1 MSDESIIG
9 PIPAMRARLVVV
21 ESVYHQMP
29 DGQPTTA
36 QAPPHVCEL
45 ETDEQPYARKYKATE
60 EWRPLDCGW
69 LDRASML
76 HVVNEEG
83 RFLVQPTDAEREE
96 VNRKVIE
103 LAVSVQGS
111 LTPFAEIPPHETARF
126 RPVDPK
132 ALRVRCRHGATKF
145 TLTLFP
151 V

>member
-1 MSDESIIG
+1 MNEPIIG

-21 ESVYHQMP
+21 ESVYHQSP
-29 DGQPTTA
+29 DGQPTSA
-36 QAPPHVCEL
+36 EGAYARQL
-45 ETDEQPYARKYKATE
+45 DTDEQPYARKCKATE

-96 VNRKVIE
+96 VNRKLIE

-132 ALRVRCRHGATKF
+132 ALRVRCRSGAAKF